1 MHDELNAADKYKPAM
16 IDDAANQPTKV
27 AVIGCGG
34 WGRNLVRTFHRLGAL
49 QAVSDID
56 ADRANSAATEF
67 GVPHTRGE
75 ELFRAADIHAIA
87 IATPAESHAQVAI
100 QALRAGKHVF
110 VEKPMALTVE
120 EARAI
125 AAEAEKARRLV
136 MVGHLL
142 QYHPAY
148 LALRKAVDE
157 GQLGRIQ
164 YIYSNR
170 LNFGKIRRKENV
182 FWSFAPHD
190 ISMILGLAKEMP
202 SAVHA
207 HGAYYLHGQLAD
219 VTTTH
224 LEFPSGINAHI
235 FVSWLHPMKEQRLIV
250 VGEQSMA
257 VFDDQ
262 KPWSSK
268 LMLYPHRVAWQ
279 NGEPMLKS
287 AEGQPVPLV
296 EEEPLMRECLHFLEC
311 VRYGKMPRTDAY
323 EGIRVLEVLT
333 RSESALKRAPR
344 EQSHRQVGPAQIHE
358 TAIVDEG
365 CSIGSGTKIWHFSH
379 ILSGSNI
386 GRNCVIGQNVMIGPD
401 VIVGDG
407 CKIQNNVSLYKGV
420 KLGNAVFVGPSAVFT
435 NVNTPRAD
443 IERKSEFLE
452 TIVEDGATIG
462 ANATIVCGHRLG
474 ARSFVAAGS
483 VVTRDVPPHA
493 LVAGVPARRIGWVSH
508 TGERLDNSLTCPRS
522 GRRYQLTPS
531 GGLVEITEK
540 GQE

>member
-1 MHDELNAADKYKPAM
+1 MRDQLNAPEKHKPAM
-16 IDDAANQPTKV
+16 IDDAANLPTKV

-56 ADRANSAATEF
+56 ADRANSAAAEF
-67 GVPHTRGE
+67 GVPQGRVDA
-75 ELFRAADIHAIA
+75 LLRDPDLHAIA
-87 IATPAESHAQVAI
+87 IATPAESHAEVAI
-100 QALRAGKHVF
+100 RALRAGKHVF

-125 AAEAEKARRLV
+125 AHEAEQAGRLV

-148 LALRKAVDE
+148 LALRKSVDE

-170 LNFGKIRRKENV
+170 LNFGKIRRRENV

-190 ISMILGLAKEMP
+190 ISMILGLAKELP

-235 FVSWLHPMKEQRLIV
+235 FVSWLHPIKEQRLVV
-250 VGEQSMA
+250 VGEQGMA

-262 KPWSSK
+262 KPWSAK
-268 LMLYPHRVAWQ
+268 LTLYPHRIAWQ

-287 AEGQPVPLV
+287 AEGQPVALA
-296 EEEPLMRECLHFLEC
+296 EEEPLIHECRHFLEC
-311 VRYGKMPRTDAY
+311 VRYGKTPKTDAQ
-323 EGIRVLEVLT
+323 EGIRVLEVLA
-333 RSESALKRAPR
+333 RSESALKKAPR
-344 EQSHRQVGPAQIHE
+344 EQSQRKAGSAQVHE
-358 TAIVDEG
+358 SAIVDEG
-365 CSIGSGTKIWHFSH
+365 CSIGAGTRIWHFSH
-379 ILSGSNI
+379 ILSGSVI
-386 GRNCVIGQNVMIGPD
+386 GRNCVIGQNVMLGPD
-401 VIVGDG
+401 VTVGDG
-407 CKIQNNVSLYKGV
+407 CKIQNNVSLYKGA

-474 ARSFVAAGS
+474 AHSFIAAGA

-493 LVAGVPARRIGWVSH
+493 LVAGVPARRVGWVSH
-508 TGERLDNSLTCPRS
+508 AGERLNEGLVCPRT
-522 GRRYQLTPS
+522 GRRYKLMGS
-531 GGLVEITEK
+531 EHLVEITGE
-540 GQE
+540 GQG